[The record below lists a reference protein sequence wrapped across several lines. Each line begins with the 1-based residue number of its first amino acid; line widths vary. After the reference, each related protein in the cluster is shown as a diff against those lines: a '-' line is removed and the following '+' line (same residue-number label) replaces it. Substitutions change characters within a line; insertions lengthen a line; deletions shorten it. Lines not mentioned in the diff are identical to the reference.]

1 VNANSSIVLR
11 FVADNPGVYSFHC
24 HIEWHIEAGLMATF
38 IEAPDMLQ
46 ANLTIPE
53 DHLEICKTLGIPTT
67 GNAAGNTV
75 DHFDLTG
82 ANTTPP
88 PEVG

>member
-1 VNANSSIVLR
+1 VAN
-11 FVADNPGVYSFHC
+11 NPGIFSFHC

-38 IEAPDMLQ
+38 IEAPDRLQ

-53 DHLEICKTLGIPTT
+53 NHLRVCQQQGIPTA

-82 ANTTPP
+82 ASITPP
-88 PEVG
+88 PEFG